1 MNNVQLIGR
10 LGRDPET
17 RQTTGGTAVVNASL
31 AVSKRIK
38 GQDQVTWVRLVFW
51 DKAATIVSQ
60 YCKKGSQIAVVGE
73 LQTREYVHDGQNKSI
88 TEVRV
93 HNLDLL
99 GRGPGAEKQREP
111 GEDDDIGGFE
121 DDAIPF

>member
-1 MNNVQLIGR
+1 M
-10 LGRDPET
+10 
-17 RQTTGGTAVVNASL
+17 
-31 AVSKRIK
+31 
-38 GQDQVTWVRLVFW
+38 
-51 DKAATIVSQ
+51 
-60 YCKKGSQIAVVGE
+60 VGE